1 MGQER
6 ERERHPWDGTAR
18 TRGPGAGCQ
27 PSRPWRLRLRCR
39 CAPRWQRTKRGRTRR
54 WRGWSGGP
62 GTWRLTLKSVE
73 YLDCPHAGQSIAV
86 LAEPVVLR
94 GVRLG
99 MRRSQERPY
108 SPASAQEPGHAFFV
122 VGLRDAADVN
132 GGVAR
137 HVQGDCV
144 LPEGR
149 GDPDRH
155 GLLDLPAEARLP
167 RSPYLLHHGRSKSPP
182 AVYVSQ
188 RNAVQFCSRLD
199 FRGFGLGAQW
209 AGGAVAGLDGARFDR
224 TGRSTGRGR
233 TQERRTDP
241 QEGGRQ
247 TTLSASAN
255 FKLRN
260 SKEKLL
266 ERGKAKH
273 PEVITLPARGGGS
286 ACGVERG
293 PKWIRYDKIR

>member
-1 MGQER
+1 MVWWAWNLETYPEVR
-6 ERERHPWDGTAR
+6 RVPRLPSCRTIHRGTRR
-18 TRGPGAGCQ
+18 TRSASRRSSRDGSPSGTNALARKRPGACPRVLRRRSSGCGRRKRWCGAARSGRLR
-27 PSRPWRLRLRCR
+27 PPGRSRRSRPPWPPGPPRRGS
-39 CAPRWQRTKRGRTRR
+39 AP
-54 WRGWSGGP
+54 
-62 GTWRLTLKSVE
+62 SV
-73 YLDCPHAGQSIAV
+73 P
-86 LAEPVVLR
+86 
-94 GVRLG
+94 
-99 MRRSQERPY
+99 
-108 SPASAQEPGHAFFV
+108 
-122 VGLRDAADVN
+122 
-132 GGVAR
+132 
-137 HVQGDCV
+137 
-144 LPEGR
+144 LP
-149 GDPDRH
+149 P
-155 GLLDLPAEARLP
+155 PP
-167 RSPYLLHHGRSKSPP
+167 WRSKSPP

-273 PEVITLPARGGGS
+273 HEVITLPARGGGS

>member
-1 MGQER
+1 MCLCQEKPDELLKGVIGQER
-6 ERERHPWDGTAR
+6 ERER
-18 TRGPGAGCQ
+18 
-27 PSRPWRLRLRCR
+27 
-39 CAPRWQRTKRGRTRR
+39 
-54 WRGWSGGP
+54 
-62 GTWRLTLKSVE
+62 RLTLKSVE

-99 MRRSQERPY
+99 VGRSQERSH
-108 SPASAQEPGHAFFV
+108 SPASAQEPVHAIFV
-122 VGLRDAADVN
+122 VGLRNAADVD

-137 HVQGDCV
+137 HVQGDGV

-155 GLLDLPAEARLP
+155 GLLALPAEGLP
-167 RSPYLLHHGRSKSPP
+167 RSPYLLHHGDRSRHQLLFTSLNEMPSNF
-182 AVYVSQ
+182 AQAWTSE
-188 RNAVQFCSRLD
+188 
-199 FRGFGLGAQW
+199 GLGW
-209 AGGAVAGLDGARFDR
+209 EYSGRGESGAGLDGARFDR

-233 TQERRTDP
+233 TQDP

-273 PEVITLPARGGGS
+273 HEVITLPARGGGS

-293 PKWIRYDKIR
+293 PKWIRYDKIRSCERASDDHTFSTSLYQL